1 MHAGAAAR
9 APQQT
14 PSPPGG
20 GCPTASRWRRGGRA
34 PAWTGAAAAA
44 GVPAGSCASVC
55 AALELRRG
63 ACWGARA
70 PLPQGGCAEGP
81 AGARGVHTAANAAAG
96 LRQPGHWQRCG
107 ARSPW
112 QPPGKLC
119 ATGGAQRRGGGAQRR
134 GGAAGDAAL
143 PAAQVCASYTLRR
156 DLTEAVKVPGIL
168 ARSRPLKP
176 EEALGRARPACP
188 NPIRAFPGGPGPLVP
203 LHAWQRRRGQQD
215 RAGGCS
221 HQLPAKACRSRC
233 LSGRTLACGQQAGC
247 TVRGGRAPVRACG
260 SAGQRAQSS
269 CAYITAHQGHP
280 SACVAAHQGQA
291 ATHPGVGLVPLE
303 AGRAAGRPAAAPRN
317 AMGAA
322 RPAQLQ

>member
-1 MHAGAAAR
+1 M
-9 APQQT
+9 
-14 PSPPGG
+14 
-20 GCPTASRWRRGGRA
+20 
-34 PAWTGAAAAA
+34 
-44 GVPAGSCASVC
+44 
-55 AALELRRG
+55 
-63 ACWGARA
+63 
-70 PLPQGGCAEGP
+70 
-81 AGARGVHTAANAAAG
+81 HTAAIA
-96 LRQPGHWQRCG
+96 PPG
-107 ARSPW
+107 ARRSATA
-112 QPPGKLC
+112 PPAMRHG
-119 ATGGAQRRGGGAQRR
+119 R
-134 GGAAGDAAL
+134 
-143 PAAQVCASYTLRR
+143 AQVCASYTLRR

-188 NPIRAFPGGPGPLVP
+188 KPIPALPGGPGRLVP
-203 LHAWQRRRGQQD
+203 LHARQRRGGQQD

-221 HQLPAKACRSRC
+221 HPLPADACRSRC

-247 TVRGGRAPVRACG
+247 AARWGRAPVRACG